1 MFVLSHLI
9 FLSKDF
15 FIQYIIIILARKKK
29 GEEFHSAALAVRIHV
44 KTKKDEKEKQ
54 VCTWSVAPTQLETP
68 PFPVYLP
75 EKTAD
80 GPCSQHT
87 TFCWLGCQQKFLTSS
102 FLSLSRDIQTNLKIH
117 ILLLHQG
124 QTLDRYL

>member
-44 KTKKDEKEKQ
+44 KTKKRRKRKTGLYLVRSANSTRDPALSSLFTGENGG
-54 VCTWSVAPTQLETP
+54 WSL
-68 PFPVYLP
+68 F
-75 EKTAD
+75 
-80 GPCSQHT
+80 T
-87 TFCWLGCQQKFLTSS
+87 TH
-102 FLSLSRDIQTNLKIH
+102 N
-117 ILLLHQG
+117 ILLAGLPAKISH
-124 QTLDRYL
+124 